1 MIAFSRF
8 SLFGLLFAFAC
19 AGPLLPTLV
28 CGQDASPDGS
38 EVQSL
43 LERLR
48 SEKAE
53 EQIEAV
59 VQLGSLGPYAQPAI
73 EPLVNL
79 LKTENPALR
88 HESIVA
94 LGQIG
99 PMAHDSAD
107 SLTGFLTSDNE
118 LLQSA
123 ALESLRRIGT
133 ASSEARTQIQLLC
146 QNQNASLAISAI
158 RCLVKIAGA
167 ENRELVQNS
176 VPRLVEALG
185 DTRADVRNE
194 ASVTLVEIGPSV
206 VPAVA
211 ATLSGKDSR
220 VQLKACEILGQLG
233 ADAASSVPDLLKHLK
248 DDDEL
253 VVRAA
258 TAALGKIH
266 AEPTTVL
273 PAINALLQ
281 RKSAAVRIIAVRAIA
296 DYGPEAGDS
305 ASLMLNLLSD
315 ENMMLRASAADA
327 LGRTGDARG
336 EVIEALIKA
345 LSDENAPVTLNA
357 ANALSNLGA
366 PAVPALVQKLADKNY
381 RRLVIEVLGEIGA
394 GAEAAVPALVEL
406 LSQAGDDADL
416 RREIFIALASIGPK
430 ATAATSAMMK
440 ILQDPATPDAQAG
453 ATYVL
458 ARIGEKKALPVL
470 QQLIKVASDERVL
483 RSAAWALVTLDP
495 QNAENVKLVMPH
507 LLKATS
513 AELPLVRKEA
523 MTAFTTL
530 GPAAIAALPS
540 LLEHAATDTDASVR
554 MQSLQ
559 GLAAI
564 LAPAS
569 QALPV
574 AIASLDDPDAKV
586 RNAARYLLGT
596 LGKEAHSAAP
606 LLRETLRRGDE
617 LDRILSAWALVHV
630 EPSKENAQAA
640 IPLLLTA
647 LQHPNPRVRVEAAA
661 TLGTIGA
668 GSKEV
673 RSALEAAQNDQ
684 DPLVKEAVDTALKAV
699 MKRP

>member
-1 MIAFSRF
+1 MTAVSRI
-8 SLFGLLFAFAC
+8 SLFGLLFAC
-19 AGPLLPTLV
+19 ICTGPLRLNLV
-28 CGQDASPDGS
+28 CGQEVSTDSPD
-38 EVQSL
+38 VKSL
-43 LERLR
+43 LDRLR
-48 SEKAE
+48 TGKAE
-53 EQIEAV
+53 DQIEAV
-59 VQLGSLGPYAQPAI
+59 VQLGSLGPYAQPAVV
-73 EPLVNL
+73 PLVEL

-88 HESIVA
+88 YECIVA

-107 SLTGFLTSDNE
+107 SLTGFLTVDTE

-133 ASSEARTQIQLLC
+133 ASPEANNQIRRLC
-146 QNQNASLAISAI
+146 QSQSAALAISGI
-158 RCLVKIAGA
+158 RCLVMIAGA
-167 ENRELVQNS
+167 DDQLVQNS
-176 VPRLVEALG
+176 IPRLVTALG

-194 ASVTLVEIGPSV
+194 ASVTLVEIGAAV

-211 ATLSGKDSR
+211 ATLSGNDPR

-233 ADAASSVPDLLKHLK
+233 ADSASTVPALLTHLQ

-258 TAALGKIH
+258 ATALGKIH

-273 PAINALLQ
+273 PALNALLK

-296 DYGPEAGDS
+296 DYGPQAGDS

-315 ENMMLRASAADA
+315 ENIMLRASAADA
-327 LGRTGDARG
+327 LGRSGNKSGAA
-336 EVIEALIKA
+336 IEALIKA
-345 LSDENAPVTLNA
+345 LSDGNAAVTLSA
-357 ANALSNLGA
+357 ANALSQIGT
-366 PAVPALVQKLADKNY
+366 PAVPALVQKLADMNY
-381 RRLVIEVLGEIGA
+381 RRLVVEVLGEIGA
-394 GAEAAVPALVEL
+394 GAESAVPALVEL
-406 LSQAGDDADL
+406 LSHASDDAEL
-416 RREIFIALASIGPK
+416 RREIFIALASVGPK
-430 ATAATSAMMK
+430 ATAATSAMMT
-440 ILQDPATPDAQAG
+440 ILQHPATDDAQAG
-453 ATYVL
+453 AIYVL
-458 ARIGEKKALPVL
+458 ARFGEKKALPVM
-470 QQLIKVASDERVL
+470 QEVIKTARDERVQ

-495 QNAENVKLVMPH
+495 QNAESVKLAMPH

-513 AELPLVRKEA
+513 SEIPFVRKEA

-530 GPAAIAALPS
+530 GPAAIAALPT
-540 LLEHAATDTDASVR
+540 LLEHAANDADASVR
-554 MQSLQ
+554 TQSLH
-559 GLAAI
+559 GLAEI
-564 LAPAS
+564 QAPAS

-574 AIASLDDPDAKV
+574 AIASLEDPDAKV

-596 LGKEAHSAAP
+596 LGAGAHSAAP
-606 LLRETLRRGDE
+606 LLRESLRRGDE

-640 IPLLLTA
+640 IPLLLMA
-647 LQHPNPRVRVEAAA
+647 LKHPDTRFRIEAAA

-684 DPLVKEAVDTALKAV
+684 DPLVQEAVIKALKAV
-699 MKRP
+699 TK